1 MKAVILAAGKS
12 TRTYPLTITTPKPL
26 LKVLGKEL
34 ISYTIEGNMD
44 LVSQWYIVVG
54 HGADLVK
61 EYLSLRFPTLLIHYI
76 DQSQVEGTGAA
87 LELLRSEFDN
97 ESFLVFNGDDIYFPG
112 DIKTV
117 IEHPAKYA
125 ILSAEVE
132 DPSRFGVL
140 QVEGD
145 NLLSLVEK
153 PQEFISNKVNIGV
166 YKLHSDIF
174 SYTLSR
180 SERGEYEIVEY
191 ITLLLKDGQD
201 VSVCPVEGFWL
212 PISFPWDIL
221 SAQRAL
227 LERGDVRNI
236 IPTDAQVHTTA
247 YMGQNVVLGA
257 GCIIGENVELENVCV
272 GDRVVIGDNVR
283 LSGSVLGDDVEVKSD
298 VVADGSECEV
308 CRLPIGG
315 KEIKDVTPSYKGI
328 FVEPGSIVE
337 GFYLEPTFIT
347 K

>member
-12 TRTYPLTITTPKPL
+12 TRTYPLTIHTPKPL

-34 ISYTIEGNMD
+34 ISYTIEGNMEMI
-44 LVSQWYIVVG
+44 SQWYIVVG

-76 DQSQVEGTGAA
+76 DQTQVEGTGAA
-87 LELLRSEFDN
+87 LELLRSELQD
-97 ESFLVFNGDDIYFPG
+97 EAFLVFNGDDIYFPE
-112 DIKTV
+112 DVKALV
-117 IEHPAKYA
+117 ESPFRYA
-125 ILSAEVE
+125 LLASEVD

-140 QVEGD
+140 KTEGD
-145 NLLSLVEK
+145 MLLDLIEK
-153 PQEFISNKVNIGV
+153 PKELISNVVNAGV

-174 SYTLSR
+174 SYTLTR

-191 ITLLLKDGQD
+191 ITLLLRAGKEVGIHRVQ
-201 VSVCPVEGFWL
+201 GFWL
-212 PISFPWDIL
+212 PISFPWDVL
-221 SAQRAL
+221 SAQRIL

-236 IPTDAQVHTTA
+236 IPTDAEVHATA
-247 YMGQNVVLGA
+247 YMGQNVVLGSA
-257 GCIIGENVELENVCV
+257 CSVGENVELENVCV

-283 LSGSVLGDDVEVKSD
+283 LSGCVLGDDVEVKSD
-298 VVADGSECEV
+298 VVADGSECV
-308 CRLPIGG
+308 SCMLPIGG
-315 KEIKDVTPSYKGI
+315 KELREVTPTYKGI
-328 FVEPGSIVE
+328 FVEPGSVVE